1 MKESVVFF
9 MCASSPL
16 FTVGRLLFL
25 LLLSLGT
32 SQPVQYPALGLALVG
47 ICLPS
52 NKFFVGLIELD
63 PYVVHFFMFP
73 TTI

>member
-32 SQPVQYPALGLALVG
+32 SQSVQYPALGSALGV
-47 ICLPS
+47 CLPS